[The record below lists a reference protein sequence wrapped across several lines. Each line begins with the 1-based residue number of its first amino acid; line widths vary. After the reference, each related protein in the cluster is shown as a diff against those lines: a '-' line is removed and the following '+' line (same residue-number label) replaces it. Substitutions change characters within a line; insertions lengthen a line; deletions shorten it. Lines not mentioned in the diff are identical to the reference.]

1 MYHMKT
7 VGMVQRFRE
16 AIRSRVLIR
25 ADLPLAVLT
34 QPVTTPATRR
44 SSSHDQALSE
54 ADVMHRLC
62 SRNDSLR
69 DSLALMTQP
78 DSPAMTSHQQF
89 TTYLESRDD
98 TWYENLIECLIY
110 TQFDDPGS
118 ALKDP
123 TDADCTDHIPELV
136 RQTART
142 KREITI
148 IESLLTNA
156 DGGFKRAVL
165 DYIDARWDAV
175 GSRRISRLAQRLE
188 RIHREAIWQTINSTP
203 SRTFAILTGANISEE
218 EQQQLDSCQEVI
230 FLISPGQQGGVS
242 IKIIA
247 GRAVVAFE
255 PRSNGDWPGNAAE
268 ALNALGHDLGMKLA
282 LTLAQRGEMYVTQL
296 AQAVKAP
303 NASVSTHLTSL
314 ERANVVDRRVDQ
326 RRVYYRL
333 NPEGIDIAI
342 DALEGLRT
350 FAATQRETD

>member
-1 MYHMKT
+1 MHHTKT

-16 AIRSRVLIR
+16 ASRSRVLIR

-34 QPVTTPATRR
+34 QPITLQHTSYNPAYEG
-44 SSSHDQALSE
+44 ALNE
-54 ADVMHRLC
+54 ASLMHRLC

-89 TTYLESRDD
+89 TSYLESQDD

-110 TQFDDPGS
+110 TQFDEPGL
-118 ALKDP
+118 ALSDR
-123 TDADCTDHIPELV
+123 ARSNCAEHIPELV
-136 RQTART
+136 RQIATT
-142 KREITI
+142 TREITL
-148 IESLLTNA
+148 IEALLANA
-156 DGGFKRAVL
+156 GGRFKRAVI
-165 DYIDARWDAV
+165 DYIDARWEAV
-175 GSRRISRLAQRLE
+175 GSRRISRLAQRLD

-203 SRTFAILTGANISEE
+203 SRSFTVLTGVDISDE
-218 EQQQLDSCQEVI
+218 EQQGLDSCQEVI
-230 FLISPGQQGGVS
+230 FLISPGQHGGVS
-242 IKIIA
+242 IKMLA

-255 PRSNGDWPGNAAE
+255 PHSNGAWPGNASE
-268 ALNALGHDLGMKLA
+268 ALNALGHELGMKLA

-333 NPEGIDIAI
+333 NPEGIDLAI
-342 DALEGLRT
+342 DALEDLRA
-350 FAATQRETD
+350 FASAQRDSP